1 MMEGQI
7 WVESEVGVGSSFY
20 FTAKFD
26 IQTEP
31 YKSKAL
37 PWESR
42 PEIKVMIVDDN
53 STNRVILKE
62 TISAWG
68 LPATEVA
75 DGPSA
80 LDLLDRARTA
90 QVPYHLL
97 LLDDHMPGM
106 GGIEVARH
114 IRKDLGITDMQIVML
129 TSGSRFDNV
138 ATREELDICRYLV
151 KPVKRSDLF
160 QAMFVDSGFMKPT
173 REESRPSEQ
182 SANPRDPRP
191 LSILLV
197 EDSRDNRLLIEAY
210 LSKTPHRIDVAE
222 NGEVAVGKFTSGNYD
237 LVLMDV
243 QMPVIDGYA
252 ATRFIRRWESV
263 HRKDPPTPIIALT
276 AHALKEDVQKSLE
289 AGCTTHITKP
299 VKKGPLLETI
309 HEHTRS
315 VLV

>member
-106 GGIEVARH
+106 GG
-114 IRKDLGITDMQIVML
+114 
-129 TSGSRFDNV
+129 
-138 ATREELDICRYLV
+138 
-151 KPVKRSDLF
+151 
-160 QAMFVDSGFMKPT
+160 
-173 REESRPSEQ
+173 
-182 SANPRDPRP
+182 
-191 LSILLV
+191 
-197 EDSRDNRLLIEAY
+197 
-210 LSKTPHRIDVAE
+210 
-222 NGEVAVGKFTSGNYD
+222 
-237 LVLMDV
+237 
-243 QMPVIDGYA
+243 MPGM
-252 ATRFIRRWESV
+252 
-263 HRKDPPTPIIALT
+263 
-276 AHALKEDVQKSLE
+276 
-289 AGCTTHITKP
+289 
-299 VKKGPLLETI
+299 
-309 HEHTRS
+309 
-315 VLV
+315 